1 VRGIAA
7 IRNHPAWDSGH
18 KGEEIEALWRLASL
32 PGRERKA
39 QRATPRIGNG
49 MGLGA
54 EAALAAAERFVVRAR
69 WLGCVVPLF
78 AAPAALWCARRMV
91 PSMKTMP
98 SAGQPATLAASKRRS
113 QTPSLDQRM
122 KVWAAIQ
129 QGPNSA
135 GMARHLAPFCMRQ
148 TIASTVRRRFVSS
161 RPVWGRTASIK
172 GSIALHWTSVR
183 IGMASL
189 RRWFDTAMTPCARA
203 RKSAQNPPF
212 RKL

>member
-1 VRGIAA
+1 M
-7 IRNHPAWDSGH
+7 
-18 KGEEIEALWRLASL
+18 WRLARL

-69 WLGCVVPLF
+69 WLGWVVPLF
-78 AAPAALWCARRMV
+78 AAPAAFWCARMMV

-98 SAGQPATLAASKRRS
+98 SAGQPATFAASKRRS

-122 KVWAAIQ
+122 KVWAAIH

-183 IGMASL
+183 TVMASL

-203 RKSAQNPPF
+203 RKSA
-212 RKL
+212 

>member
-1 VRGIAA
+1 
-7 IRNHPAWDSGH
+7 
-18 KGEEIEALWRLASL
+18 
-32 PGRERKA
+32 
-39 QRATPRIGNG
+39 

-54 EAALAAAERFVVRAR
+54 EAILASAKRLIVGTRCVRFVI
-69 WLGCVVPLF
+69 PLF
-78 AAPAALWCARRMV
+78 VAPAAFWCARRMV

-98 SAGQPATLAASKRRS
+98 SAGRLSALAASKNRS

-122 KVWAAIQ
+122 KVWAAIH
-129 QGPNSA
+129 QGPSSA

-148 TIASTVRRRFVSS
+148 TIASKVRRRFVSS

-183 IGMASL
+183 TGMASL

-203 RKSAQNPPF
+203 RKPAQNSP
-212 RKL
+212 LSDL